1 MTLTELFQIQKK
13 LDERIIKEHGLEGR
27 DLLDK
32 KILSLQVEIGELC
45 QNWRGFKFW
54 SKDQEPRTK
63 AERPVFDESIG
74 EHVFVKVN
82 PLLEEY
88 VDCLHFILSIGTE
101 LKSEHVRWFKNGKSI
116 DFSYSSITDQFNRL
130 FEIVGE
136 VNVSTDYEC
145 EEYEELFYTFIA
157 LGVLLRLDWEQI
169 EQAYM
174 DKNKINIE
182 RQNNGY

>member
-1 MTLTELFQIQKK
+1 MNLTELFQIQKK
-13 LDERIIKEHGLEGR
+13 LDERIIREHGLEGQ

-32 KILSLQVEIGELC
+32 KILSLQVELGELA

-82 PLLEEY
+82 PLLEEF
-88 VDCLHFILSIGTE
+88 VDCLHFILSIGAE
-101 LKSEHVRWFKNGKSI
+101 LKSEHARWFKEDKPF
-116 DFSYSSITDQFNRL
+116 DFNYSNITIQFNRL
-130 FEIVGE
+130 FDAV
-136 VNVSTDYEC
+136 VRVSDSDNFEC

-157 LGVLLRLDWEQI
+157 LGKQLGFTWDQI
-169 EQAYM
+169 ETAYLN
-174 DKNKINIE
+174 KNKINHA
-182 RQNNGY
+182 RQDNSY

>member
-88 VDCLHFILSIGTE
+88 GIVSIL
-101 LKSEHVRWFKNGKSI
+101 F
-116 DFSYSSITDQFNRL
+116 
-130 FEIVGE
+130 
-136 VNVSTDYEC
+136 
-145 EEYEELFYTFIA
+145 
-157 LGVLLRLDWEQI
+157 
-169 EQAYM
+169 
-174 DKNKINIE
+174 
-182 RQNNGY
+182 